1 MPKPLQN
8 KPTQRELAEKA
19 RAAKQ
24 RANEREQPRPWR
36 ANRYESLPSVSLS
49 PNPAIDLIRKHELAK
64 RLGINRWTLMRWCK
78 ERKFPQPIRLSDVV
92 IAWRVSDVE
101 AWLQQRATDAA

>member
-1 MPKPLQN
+1 MPKPQTKSRQTRSRRVL
-8 KPTQRELAEKA
+8 REKECSREKA
-19 RAAKQ
+19 M
-24 RANEREQPRPWR
+24 PPPH
-36 ANRYESLPSVSLS
+36 S
-49 PNPAIDLIRKHELAK
+49 IDLIRKHELAK

-92 IAWRVSDVE
+92 IAWRVSEVE